1 MLMKKK
7 FIFLNPMSRNG
18 TSLIYQLL
26 YNHEEICFP
35 PFRIQIGCSSP
46 VGWPFIGLKEIKVED
61 FYQQLIEK
69 TTIPFNVS
77 KNTEWYNIK
86 INYLSNVKIKE
97 LAELKNNFLEN
108 AKKTC
113 RIVNANNFPKLFI
126 LFIETLLFTI
136 SKEDIYNFKKAKY
149 ILVFDDHIYNLGC
162 DSFSENYPDSHF
174 IQTIRNSKDIVSSRK
189 NMLLW
194 HNNFEGDPSTLT
206 LKKEVLVAELRRT
219 IWNFILAHLNHEKF
233 KTNYHVLKFENLK
246 SSDRLKCMKV
256 LATKLKISFNDNLVL
271 ETKKSATLFA
281 NELLYAD
288 SSLKKI
294 TAGKSSKKVNS
305 HKVSLNDKEIR
316 VLDDFM
322 KNFTGY
328 FREKIKHD
336 DLTAKLQI
344 YFEQNLQNIKSD
356 KILSN
361 WLELYMSNNYKELF
375 IEYSKLNYGGSKAR
389 KAFY

>member
-1 MLMKKK
+1 MKKK

-26 YNHEEICFP
+26 YNHEEICFFP
-35 PFRIQIGCSSP
+35 GRIQIGCSNP
-46 VGWPFIGLKEIKVED
+46 VGWPFIGLKEIKIED

-77 KNTEWYNIK
+77 KNTEWHNIK

-108 AKKTC
+108 AKKIC
-113 RIVNANNFPKLFI
+113 SIVTANNFSKLFI
-126 LFIETLLFTI
+126 LFIETFLSTI

-149 ILVFDDHIYNLGC
+149 ILIFDDHIYNLGC
-162 DSFSENYPDSHF
+162 DSFTANYPNSHF

-233 KTNYHVLKFENLK
+233 KTNYHVLKFENLRNT
-246 SSDRLKCMKV
+246 DRLECMKDLV
-256 LATKLKISFNDNLVL
+256 TKLKISFNDNLVL
-271 ETKKSATLFA
+271 ETKVSETLFA

-305 HKVSLNDKEIR
+305 HKVSLNDKE
-316 VLDDFM
+316 VNTLNNFM
-322 KNFTGY
+322 NNFSGY
-328 FREKIKHD
+328 FHENIKHSE
-336 DLTAKLQI
+336 LLPELRI
-344 YFEQNLQNIKSD
+344 YFEDNFINIKKD

-361 WLELYMSNNYKELF
+361 WFDLYNKKEYRKLF
-375 IEYSKLNYGGSKAR
+375 TEYSKLNFGGSKA
-389 KAFY
+389 KYCFE